1 MDINDLYQTG
11 SEIMDAVNDAVNRND
26 FEDLS
31 KTIRKTVKEVS
42 DTIQRDVRDYNEKN
56 RREDVRSRTYRST
69 AGQGGARAYGNDPY
83 GRYRTAA
90 NAGYG
95 QRMNSAGQPQRRY
108 SSRKTPFFQKLVS
121 KQSGFGKIIG
131 GIFGLVITVPM
142 LLGSL
147 AGLVAGGLSA
157 GALFGVLATAL
168 IVGACAYWV
177 STGRKENELVKR
189 YYEYGKAIGEAEYI
203 DIAKLAHATG
213 HTKEDVLSDI
223 KALIDKKVFSQAWL
237 DEQETTLMLT
247 EEIYKQYQDIRA
259 QSEMLRQQAEAEQ
272 ASDSDLPAGA
282 RDIIKEGRNYIKTIH
297 ELNDEIPGV
306 EMSEKLYRLESTMNR
321 IVEQVR
327 QHPESA
333 SELRKLMSYYLP
345 TTVKLLGAYKE
356 LDRQTVGGENIDKTK
371 KEIEDALDTIN
382 DAFERLLDSMFQ
394 SMAWDVSSD
403 ISVMQTMFEQD
414 GLAGDH
420 MTAESG
426 QNVQQMEQQV
436 YGTTLTWGDEEFSG
450 QAQAQAQ
457 TMPEDK

>member
-131 GIFGLVITVPM
+131 GIFGLVITIPM

-306 EMSEKLYRLESTMNR
+306 EINRVRQLEQVALILHDTMDNPRGNIYLPKSKKISLVEKLIINRGKHILVFTRHKQGLGTERHAFDSVRNVPLLLER
-321 IVEQVR
+321 IAEHAAEWQV
-327 QHPESA
+327 Q
-333 SELRKLMSYYLP
+333 
-345 TTVKLLGAYKE
+345 
-356 LDRQTVGGENIDKTK
+356 
-371 KEIEDALDTIN
+371 
-382 DAFERLLDSMFQ
+382 
-394 SMAWDVSSD
+394 
-403 ISVMQTMFEQD
+403 QD
-414 GLAGDH
+414 GVTDDFLPRVEWTLSWRDGSEDTGCYVLRGD
-420 MTAESG
+420 A
-426 QNVQQMEQQV
+426 
-436 YGTTLTWGDEEFSG
+436 
-450 QAQAQAQ
+450 
-457 TMPEDK
+457 MPEAWKNFMEEIGNFTGNVRGRIF